1 MSEHFIKAIEI
12 ENFKCFKNFKA
23 EGFLRVNLIGGKNN
37 VGKTAF
43 LESCYIISNYA
54 SRLLNNNKFTRN
66 FGASR
71 IDKEWQFFEIIKTL
85 ITIQENRESVEFYT
99 AWIKS
104 ETKLPTYKEAMFIL
118 NDRFKITLDEDSI
131 LPEYK
136 YNNWSYYGNNNKIS
150 SFHENKYF
158 HTIYQKNNPPL
169 IINTNFITPCNSD
182 NFSLKDMIDTLKLD
196 DKHGLIIKI
205 LDKTFGI
212 TDIDIIKN
220 RVMLKQD
227 GKYYNLN
234 EYGDG
239 IKHFI
244 SIVLALSVN
253 EGNVIYLDEV
263 ENGIHY
269 TLFDDLWEVILEI
282 SKELNVQ
289 VFTTTHSKECIKS
302 FSRVAQNLQESEVT
316 FTQLKRM
323 EDDSIK
329 AGVYESDVFFN
340 AIEQEHEVRGW

>member
-1 MSEHFIKAIEI
+1 MSEHFIETIELK
-12 ENFKCFKNFKA
+12 NFKCFKNFKA
-23 EGFLRVNLIGGKNN
+23 EGFQRVNLIGGKNN

-43 LESCYIISNYA
+43 LEGCYVVSNYA
-54 SRLLNNNKFTRN
+54 SKILNNDAFTRI

-71 IDKEWQFFEIIKTL
+71 IDREWLFFEIIKTL
-85 ITIQENRESVEFYT
+85 ISIQANRDGIEFYI
-99 AWIKS
+99 AWMKD
-104 ETKLPTYKEAMFIL
+104 ETKLLGWKESMLVL
-118 NDRFKITLDEDSI
+118 NDRFKITIDEDFI
-131 LPEYK
+131 VPEYK
-136 YNNWSYYGNNNKIS
+136 YNNWSNYGSDKIS
-150 SFHENKYF
+150 TFHENKYF

-169 IINTNFITPCNSD
+169 IINTSFITPCNSD
-182 NFSLKDMIDTLKLD
+182 KFSLKDMIDTLKLD
-196 DKHGLIIKI
+196 DKHGLIVEI
-205 LDKTFGI
+205 LDKTFGV

-220 RVMLKQD
+220 KVMLKQD
-227 GKYYNLN
+227 GKYYSLN

-244 SIVLALSVN
+244 SIILALSVN
-253 EGNVIYLDEV
+253 DGNVVYLDEI

-269 TLFDDLWEVILEI
+269 TLLDSLWKVILEV

-289 VFTTTHSKECIKS
+289 VFATTHSKECIES
-302 FSRVAQNLQESEVT
+302 FSRTAQNLQEDKVT

-329 AGVYESDVFFN
+329 AGIYKSDVFFN